1 MHRTL
6 LPCLLL
12 LALSGCA
19 LPPERQALKP
29 LPENGPPQPFLDLI
43 GRARTQASVANE
55 AFYVNN
61 WVDLEDAAKGLEL
74 TAHALS
80 KASDVPASHKDKLA
94 TEAGDLSQEA
104 VVLRDAAKAK
114 EVKQAN
120 EALQHINLKIRELR
134 P

>member
-1 MHRTL
+1 MYRTL

-29 LPENGPPQPFLDLI
+29 LPENGPPQPFLELI

-61 WVDLEDAAKGLEL
+61 WVELEDAAKALEL

-80 KASDVPASHKDKLA
+80 KASEVPARHKDKLEL
-94 TEAGDLSQEA
+94 EASDLSQQA
-104 VVLRDAAKAK
+104 IVLRDAAKAK

-120 EALQHINLKIRELR
+120 EVLQRIHLKIRELR